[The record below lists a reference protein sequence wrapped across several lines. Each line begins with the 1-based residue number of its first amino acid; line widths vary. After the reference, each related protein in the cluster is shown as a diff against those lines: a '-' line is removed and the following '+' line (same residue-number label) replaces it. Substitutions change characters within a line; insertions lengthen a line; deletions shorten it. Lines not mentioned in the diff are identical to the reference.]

1 MQLTDFLRFFET
13 FKDFSRDFR
22 DVTARLILAPPFNG
36 KGFFRLFRILEAFSN
51 ILISF
56 RESFY
61 FPSSAQSFP
70 KNDNFW
76 IFPAFNVISTQFPV
90 LSVQIRRLC
99 P

>member
-36 KGFFRLFRILEAFSN
+36 KGFFRL
-51 ILISF
+51 
-56 RESFY
+56 
-61 FPSSAQSFP
+61 SAQSFP